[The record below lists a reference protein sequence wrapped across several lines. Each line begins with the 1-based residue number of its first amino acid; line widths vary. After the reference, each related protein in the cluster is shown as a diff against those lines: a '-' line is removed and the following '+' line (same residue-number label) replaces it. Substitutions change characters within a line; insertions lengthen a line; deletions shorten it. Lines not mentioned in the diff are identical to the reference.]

1 MLGRHIPVGQELR
14 EAGQIHAGVEHEHG
28 PPAVGDVL
36 SDRIDFLGQVVVLR
50 AGNDQQGAVNGNLH
64 FLHEQQSLDL
74 VDFVFELLLDPVVT
88 RAVGTLQVSFRVSLN
103 EVDGLLALEH
113 VNEGVG
119 NAFLG
124 RALGF
129 EMAVACRY
137 HNRAVGS
144 YRELLGQARLTVR
157 VHVFDRDPVRSG
169 GVVVQQ
175 IVALTHPLL
184 PIENVQR
191 DVAIEPLQ

>member
-1 MLGRHIPVGQELR
+1 MLG
-14 EAGQIHAGVEHEHG
+14 
-28 PPAVGDVL
+28 
-36 SDRIDFLGQVVVLR
+36 

-74 VDFVFELLLDPVVT
+74 VDFVFELLLDPIVT
-88 RAVGTLQVSFRVSLN
+88 RAVGTFEVPFRVSLN

-129 EMAVACRY
+129 EMAVACRH

-144 YRELLGQARLTVR
+144 YGELLGQTRLTVR
-157 VHVFDRDPVRSG
+157 VHVSDCNPVRSG
-169 GVVVQQ
+169 GIVVQQ

-184 PIENVQR
+184 PIEDVQR
-191 DVAIEPLQ
+191 DVAIEPPQQLDRLG

>member
-1 MLGRHIPVGQELR
+1 M
-14 EAGQIHAGVEHEHG
+14 
-28 PPAVGDVL
+28 
-36 SDRIDFLGQVVVLR
+36 LR
-50 AGNDQQGAVNGNLH
+50 AGDNQQGAVNGNLH

-88 RAVGTLQVSFRVSLN
+88 RAVGTLQVPFRVSLN

-129 EMAVACRY
+129 EMAVARRY

-144 YRELLGQARLTVR
+144 YGELLGQTRLTVR
-157 VHVFDRDPVRSG
+157 VHVSDCNPVRSG
-169 GVVVQQ
+169 GIVVQQ

-184 PIENVQR
+184 PIEDVQR
-191 DVAIEPLQ
+191 DVAIEPPQQLDRLG